1 MIDRIIIYNYKGI
14 KHADI
19 RFNEKRNIIVG
30 DNGVGKST
38 VIEALSLA
46 LGYVPKN
53 FELTQYHFHSSCW
66 EDYKSTHQFPQIEIE
81 LYFHKNDNYAEFTGK
96 NNSLHTEKLGV
107 RLRFEFDNDRIN
119 YIKEEDNYIPC
130 EFYKKTWT
138 WFSDDPVKQFL
149 LPFSVQIIDSSTS
162 FFNTRTSQFI
172 TRLINSNL
180 SIDEVQTLKY
190 RLREM
195 KNHFD
200 KYEEVISVNKKLTEH
215 IEKSIDDR
223 LSISVELSS
232 KMAWESVLGSFLGD
246 IPLTQIG
253 LGELCI
259 VKTLISLMHGE
270 TDKQKIIII
279 EEPETHLSHTKMY
292 ELLSLIE
299 EKYNGQLFIT
309 THNSFVANRL
319 NLRNLIVLNRKDEEL
334 ISVQINNE
342 EEEFKDAFDF
352 FSKMTDYHTLR
363 LALCESAILVEGPT
377 DEMIVNYS
385 FLKRDKNYLAHRIE
399 VISVGG
405 TKFKNY
411 VTLARLLNKKIAII
425 TDHDKRSKED
435 TIALYEVAGVNFI
448 RVFTADEQDDYSI
461 EPTFVHANSGKI
473 EQLKA
478 IIYHGGNRQMS
489 QKELI
494 DFMEDNKSEWAF
506 RLLESK
512 DLTFNVPQYIEEA
525 IDWIL
530 SDDGEE

>member
-1 MIDRIIIYNYKGI
+1 MIERIIIKNYKGI
-14 KHADI
+14 KYANI
-19 RFNEKRNIIVG
+19 VFNEKRNIIVG

-38 VIEALSLA
+38 VIEAMSLA

-53 FELTQYHFHSSCW
+53 FELTQYHFNSSCW
-66 EDYKSTHQFPQIEIE
+66 EDYKSTHQFPKIEIE
-81 LYFHKNDNYAEFTGK
+81 LYFQNNDNYTEFTGK
-96 NNSLHTEKLGV
+96 NNSLHIEKLGV

-162 FFNTRTSQFI
+162 FFNTRTNQFI

-195 KNHFD
+195 KSNFD
-200 KYEEVISVNKKLTEH
+200 DKSEVRTINEKLTKY
-215 IEKSIDDR
+215 IEESIDEG

-232 KMAWESVLGSFLGD
+232 RMAWETVLGSFLGE
-246 IPLTQIG
+246 IPLSQIG
-253 LGELCI
+253 LGELCV
-259 VKTLISLMHGE
+259 VKTLISLIRKE
-270 TDKQKIIII
+270 NDKQKIVII
-279 EEPETHLSHTKMY
+279 EEPESHLSHTKMY

-299 EKYNGQLFIT
+299 EKHNGQIFIT

-319 NLRNLIVLNRKDEEL
+319 NLRNLIVLNNDDGKL
-334 ISVQINNE
+334 ISVPINYELE
-342 EEEFKDAFDF
+342 ELKEAFNF

-363 LALCESAILVEGPT
+363 LALCKSAILVEGPT

-385 FLKRDKNYLAHRIE
+385 FMKRGENHLAERIE

-411 VTLARLLNKKIAII
+411 VSLAKLFRKKMAII
-425 TDHDKRSKED
+425 TDNDGKTKEK
-435 TIALYEVAGVNFI
+435 IKLRYEADGVDFI
-448 RVFTADEQDDYSI
+448 QAFTADEQDNYSI
-461 EPTFVHANSGKI
+461 EPAFVHANSDRT

-478 IIYHGGNRQMS
+478 IIYHGNNRQMS

-506 RLLESK
+506 RLLESN
-512 DLTFNVPQYIEEA
+512 DLNFNVPQYIETA

-530 SDDGEE
+530 NNNGE